1 MIHWP
6 TVELGGRG
14 ELRHGGPQRGHRE
27 VVAEAGGDREV
38 RLLHG
43 GARLGQLEAGEDGLG
58 GPGARGVTAELKVLK
73 LE

>member
-14 ELRHGGPQRGHRE
+14 ELRHGGPQRAHRE

-38 RLLHG
+38 LLLHG
-43 GARLGQLEAGEDGLG
+43 GARLGELEAGEDSLG
-58 GPGARGVTAELKVLK
+58 GPGSIGVAAELRV
-73 LE
+73 